1 MKYEKSC
8 GCVVLRVIDNNKKIL
23 IIRQND
29 GNWYIPKG
37 HVEGDESEEETAIRE
52 VREETGIHIKIVPG
66 FRNVINYMP
75 VDNVSKDVVFFIG
88 KYVSG
93 TEKIQEEELLELKWC
108 TYDEAVE
115 LLTYKQNKEVLE
127 NAKNYIDKI

>member
-8 GCVVLRVIDNNKKIL
+8 GCVVVRVIDNNKKIL

-37 HVEGDESEEETAIRE
+37 HVEGSESEEETAIRE

-75 VDNVSKDVVFFIG
+75 ADNISKDVVFFIG

>member
-8 GCVVLRVIDNNKKIL
+8 GCIVVRLIDNKKKIL

-37 HVEGDESEEETAIRE
+37 HVEGSESEEETAIRE
-52 VREETGIHIKIVPG
+52 VKEETGIDIKIVPG
-66 FRNVINYMP
+66 FRNVINYTP
-75 VDNVSKDVVFFIG
+75 ADNVSKDVVFFIG
-88 KYVSG
+88 KYISG

-108 TYDEAVE
+108 TYDEAVN
-115 LLTYKQNKEVLE
+115 LLTYNQNKAVLE
-127 NAKNYIDKI
+127 NAKKYIEKI